1 MSQRADRRTLT
12 LQLVPL
18 AVLDPPPTG
27 ETLLATWGAL
37 ADPTTPTVPSLCL
50 CPGEVSELLV
60 RLDHRGDPP
69 LAYRLHITGDMP
81 HHWFSFYTEGSEL
94 RRGHPAE
101 AVVRFR
107 PDADFF
113 ENQQALSPEA
123 MMTLSYRGEVRVYEV
138 PLEDG
143 DPPGEAVPA
152 ATHSSG
158 TLPTG
163 LLLASEPFCLLLR
176 PRSLY
181 PQFLPAVY
189 REVDFIGRFLKIFEQ
204 SFEPAVQTLQSLW
217 AYLDPLTAPE
227 ALLPFLAQWV
237 GWHNE
242 SQWTVEQQRSLIRR
256 AMDIYRWRGTRR
268 GLQLYLHFYTG
279 LPLSDRTRPAHQQ
292 PIQIIEALQHGFVLG
307 TTALGSTAIL
317 GGGKPFHF
325 IVRLCPPAGH
335 ALDAALI
342 RSIIEQEKPVFCTYD
357 LDITPIDP
365 AVAIAPREEPAHV

>member
-1 MSQRADRRTLT
+1 MSQRADHRTLT

-18 AVLDPPPTG
+18 AVLDPPPMG
-27 ETLLATWGAL
+27 ETVLATWGAL
-37 ADPTTPTVPSLCL
+37 ADAATPTLPSLCL

-60 RLDHRGDPP
+60 RLEHRGDRP
-69 LAYRLHITGDMP
+69 LDYRLHVVGDMP
-81 HHWFSFYTEGSEL
+81 HHWFSLYTEGSAL
-94 RRGHPAE
+94 QPAHPSE

-113 ENQQALSPEA
+113 ESQQALTPEEILA
-123 MMTLSYRGEVRVYEV
+123 LRYQGEVRVYSV
-138 PLEDG
+138 PPTVEDPL
-143 DPPGEAVPA
+143 DPLDQPA
-152 ATHSSG
+152 PTSG
-158 TLPTG
+158 TLPSG
-163 LLLASEPFCLLLR
+163 SLLASEPFCLVVR

-227 ALLPFLAQWV
+227 TLLPFLAQWV

-242 SQWTVEQQRSLIRR
+242 AQWTVAQQRSLIRR
-256 AMDIYRWRGTRR
+256 AMEIYRWRGTRK

-279 LPLSDRTRPAHQQ
+279 LPLLDRRYPADQQ
-292 PIQIIEALQHGFVLG
+292 PIQITEALQHGFVLG
-307 TTALGSTAIL
+307 QTALGASAIL

-325 IVRLCPPAGH
+325 IVTLRPPVGH
-335 ALDAALI
+335 GLDEALV

-357 LDITPIDP
+357 LEIMPMASDS
-365 AVAIAPREEPAHV
+365 AIAPREEPAHV